1 MWLLE
6 TRKDIQFFSPS
17 GKVFEAFWKGGERST
32 EKKLGIFEI
41 PKFDGSIIQ
50 DLGVQSTSYPITAIF
65 QGINHNNI
73 AEDFYKTLVTDR
85 GTWEIIHP
93 VKGRIFLQLVSCT
106 ELMTPVENANC
117 TEISMAWL
125 EPAVIETLV
134 SKDQLF
140 SKLKNAISTAVSSL
154 ILLQQARSDAFSSI
168 QSAISIYNKTVGL
181 CDAILQQ
188 PAETSETI
196 NEIYNSAR
204 AAFTSAVN
212 NFVPSDPDFSDI
224 AVSESEIILSISEL
238 PGFQVIFMAY
248 DKLLTEVSGIN
259 IETQDTARSKE
270 FSLLNIFFGF
280 ANSILS
286 AEFETRVSVISA
298 IENLTAGFQQILN
311 ALDDIQENF
320 SDGTIDKQFFCQ
332 TENYQQVYNI
342 FADCIRYLLSLFFSL
357 QSERRFT
364 LKIDRS
370 PIEITVS
377 EYRSLGDNDEN
388 YNIFIKSNQLSGD
401 EILLIPA
408 GREVVIYV

>member
-1 MWLLE
+1 
-6 TRKDIQFFSPS
+6 
-17 GKVFEAFWKGGERST
+17 
-32 EKKLGIFEI
+32 
-41 PKFDGSIIQ
+41 
-50 DLGVQSTSYPITAIF
+50 
-65 QGINHNNI
+65 
-73 AEDFYKTLVTDR
+73 
-85 GTWEIIHP
+85 
-93 VKGRIFLQLVSCT
+93 
-106 ELMTPVENANC
+106 MTPVENANC
-117 TEISMAWL
+117 TEISMSWL
-125 EPAVIETLV
+125 EPAVIETLA

-154 ILLQQARSDAFSSI
+154 ILLQQARSDAFSTI

-188 PAETSETI
+188 PSETDEII

-212 NFVPSDPDFSDI
+212 NFVPSAPDFSDI
-224 AVSESEIILSISEL
+224 AASESEIILSISEL
-238 PGFQVIFMAY
+238 PDFQVIFMAY
-248 DKLLTEVSGIN
+248 DDLLTEIENLN
-259 IETQDTARSKE
+259 IETQDAAQSKE
-270 FSLLNIFFGF
+270 FSLLNIFFGL

-311 ALDDIQENF
+311 ALDEIQEKF

-377 EYRSLGDNDEN
+377 EYGSLGDNDEN
-388 YNIFIKSNQLSGD
+388 YNIFLKSNQLSGD
-401 EILLIPA
+401 EILLLPA